1 MLNYDQRSIAPTGYY
16 LNILP
21 DPRTGLQLYGFL
33 LNSMNGVEFSE
44 LYVDGVDVMA
54 AWNLTGKLIYRDIF
68 CPPNKNFT
76 AYTLVSGEVFELSE

>member
-44 LYVDGVDVMA
+44 LYVDGVDVMTT
-54 AWNLTGKLIYRDIF
+54 WNLAGKLIYRDIF